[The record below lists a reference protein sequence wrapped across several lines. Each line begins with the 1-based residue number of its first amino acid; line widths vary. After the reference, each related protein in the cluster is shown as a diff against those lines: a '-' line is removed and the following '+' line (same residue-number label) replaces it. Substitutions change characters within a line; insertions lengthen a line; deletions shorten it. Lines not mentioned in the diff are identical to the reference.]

1 MVPYPAAVEAQVAQ
15 VAEVVEVVQVVEV
28 VEVAQ
33 VEVEVEVEVEQG
45 AQNTHNR
52 CRRGASVRVRAS
64 PRGWR

>member
-1 MVPYPAAVEAQVAQ
+1 MVPYPAAVEAQVAE
-15 VAEVVEVVQVVEV
+15 VVEVVEVVQVVQV

-33 VEVEVEVEVEQG
+33 VEVEVEQG

>member
-1 MVPYPAAVEAQVAQ
+1 MVPYPAAVEAQVA
-15 VAEVVEVVQVVEV
+15 EVVQVVQVVEV
-28 VEVAQ
+28 AEVAEVAQ
-33 VEVEVEVEVEQG
+33 VEVEVEVEQG

>member
-1 MVPYPAAVEAQVAQ
+1 MVPYPAAVEAQVA
-15 VAEVVEVVQVVEV
+15 EVVEVVQVA
-28 VEVAQ
+28 EVAQ
-33 VEVEVEVEVEQG
+33 VEVEVEQG